1 MSKDENSQKTTPKQ
15 VGMFGRLF
23 GIGARNPAQQAQ
35 QELNEETMARGL
47 IKELL
52 SDRKAERR
60 SRVLK
65 ASIYF
70 LIFGLPALLYLGAL
84 AYINGVR
91 WMPTQESIG
100 VVRIEGEIGVGQNA
114 SAEQVIPALKAAFES
129 QKIKAVVLA
138 IDSNGGSPVE
148 AERITNA
155 MATLKARHNK
165 PVVSVIGNSGMSAG
179 YMIAMHADKVYAAR
193 YSLVGSIGAVMAA
206 MDYHQALDKV
216 GVTQRV
222 YASGP
227 LKAMMNPFLPTTAQA
242 EQKAQELVNQM
253 GAQFRADVAK
263 LRPTL
268 QKGFEYGTGESWGGQ
283 EAKRIGLI
291 DEVATIDDVI
301 EKRWQLPAHDFGPGS
316 GGYKGIHVNAL
327 VDTVVNAIASS
338 LEARAQAAPGVTLR

>member
-1 MSKDENSQKTTPKQ
+1 MDDNSQKAPPKQ
-15 VGMFGRLF
+15 VSLIGRLF
-23 GIGARNPAQQAQ
+23 GKGSRNSGDQVQH
-35 QELNEETMARGL
+35 ELNEETMARGL
-47 IKELL
+47 INQLL

-60 SRVLK
+60 SRIMK

-100 VVRIEGEIGVGQNA
+100 VVRIEGEIGIGQTA
-114 SAEQVIPALKAAFES
+114 SAEQVIPAIKAAFES
-129 QKIKAVVLA
+129 PKIKAVVLA

-155 MATLKARHNK
+155 MATLKARHKK
-165 PVVSVIGNSGMSAG
+165 PVISVIGNSGMSAG
-179 YMIAMHADKVYAAR
+179 YMIAMNADKVYAAR

-206 MDYHQALDKV
+206 MDYHQALDRV

-227 LKAMMNPFLPTTAQA
+227 LKAMLNPFLPTTAMA
-242 EQKAQELVNQM
+242 EQKAQALVDQM

-263 LRPTL
+263 FRPGL
-268 QKGFEYGTGESWGGQ
+268 PKGFEYGTGESWGGQ
-283 EAKRIGLI
+283 EAQRIGLV
-291 DEVATIDDVI
+291 DEVGTIDDVI
-301 EKRWQLPAHDFGPGS
+301 EKTWRLPAHDFGPGS

-327 VDTVVNAIASS
+327 VDTMVNAIAST
-338 LEARAQAAPGVTLR
+338 LETRAQAAPGVTLR